1 MRVIV
6 TLATLAVAMSA
17 AAAPIPPE
25 TLSKIDTI
33 FADWRKAANVPGA
46 VYGIVQDGKL
56 IAVKAQGVQELER
69 GTPVSADSL
78 FRIASMSKAFTAL
91 AILKLRDDGKLRLD
105 EPAETY
111 VPELRGWTYP
121 TSDSP
126 RITVRD
132 LLNHL
137 SGFVEDNPWGDRQQ
151 VLTPAEFTAML
162 AQGFDLA
169 SSLRTA
175 FEYSNTGYAI
185 LGRIITNV
193 AGRPYQDYIKAE
205 IMRPLGMTSTS
216 YDIFASPSARRAIGY
231 RFRDGKWQREPDMKD
246 GEYGAMGGVET
257 SANDYWHWIA
267 FLLLAWPPRDG
278 PETGPVKRS
287 TVREIVTGSN
297 FARGS
302 NRSPAISP
310 EPCRVAVAYAMGWTV
325 SDDCQLGRV
334 VGHGGG
340 YPGYGTC
347 VAFLPDKGIGM
358 FAFSNRTYG
367 PVTAPMTKSLLL
379 LQESL
384 KLEPRAIPVSTG
396 LAEVYAAAKAVWR
409 AGRIESAP
417 LGNNVLLDRDSA
429 GWASRVAEAKS
440 VVGEC
445 ATDAPITPIS
455 AMQGTFNWTCSKGKL
470 DGRVQRS
477 PLKRIEIQAL
487 DFTPVKP

>member
-33 FADWRKAANVPGA
+33 FADWRKAANVPSA

-78 FRIASMSKAFTAL
+78 FRIASTSKAFTAL

-169 SSLRTA
+169 SSPRTA

-216 YDIFASPSARRAIGY
+216 YDIFRLALRAT
-231 RFRDGKWQREPDMKD
+231 RD
-246 GEYGAMGGVET
+246 
-257 SANDYWHWIA
+257 WI
-267 FLLLAWPPRDG
+267 
-278 PETGPVKRS
+278 
-287 TVREIVTGSN
+287 
-297 FARGS
+297 
-302 NRSPAISP
+302 
-310 EPCRVAVAYAMGWTV
+310 
-325 SDDCQLGRV
+325 
-334 VGHGGG
+334 
-340 YPGYGTC
+340 
-347 VAFLPDKGIGM
+347 
-358 FAFSNRTYG
+358 
-367 PVTAPMTKSLLL
+367 
-379 LQESL
+379 
-384 KLEPRAIPVSTG
+384 
-396 LAEVYAAAKAVWR
+396 
-409 AGRIESAP
+409 P
-417 LGNNVLLDRDSA
+417 LS
-429 GWASRVAEAKS
+429 
-440 VVGEC
+440 
-445 ATDAPITPIS
+445 
-455 AMQGTFNWTCSKGKL
+455 
-470 DGRVQRS
+470 
-477 PLKRIEIQAL
+477 
-487 DFTPVKP
+487 